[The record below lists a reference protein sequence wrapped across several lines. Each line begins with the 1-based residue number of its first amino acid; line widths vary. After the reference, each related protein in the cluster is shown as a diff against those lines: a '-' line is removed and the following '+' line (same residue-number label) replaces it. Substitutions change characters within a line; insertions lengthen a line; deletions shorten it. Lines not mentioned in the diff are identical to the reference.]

1 MSHVF
6 MRAPRTIG
14 GGECVSP
21 SKGAAEAARHAWH
34 AAGAGVRSAAPHC
47 KLPRNAGAFI

>member
-1 MSHVF
+1 

-14 GGECVSP
+14 GGECGLCVRP
-21 SKGAAEAARHAWH
+21 SKGAAEAARHAWQ

-47 KLPRNAGAFI
+47 KLPRNAGEFI